1 MTMKDEKGKLV
12 YLCTQGPEEPEK
24 ATLPFSMALGAL
36 AMEYEAII
44 ILQSNAVL
52 LAREGV
58 AEHVFAAGITPLKEQ
73 MDLFLSE
80 GGQVV
85 ACTACLTA
93 RKIDERELIQKVE
106 IGSVARFA
114 TECAEAANVICY

>member
-1 MTMKDEKGKLV
+1 MERDKGKLV
-12 YLCTQGPEEPEK
+12 YLCTQGPENPEK

-36 AMEYEAII
+36 AMEYEATI
-44 ILQSNAVL
+44 ILQSNAVF
-52 LAREGV
+52 LAREGI
-58 AEHVFAAGITPLKEQ
+58 AGHVLAAGITPLKEQ

-80 GGQVV
+80 GGHLVV
-85 ACTACLTA
+85 CTACLTA
-93 RKIDERELIQKVE
+93 RKIEEKELNKKVE

>member
-1 MTMKDEKGKLV
+1 MTMERGKGRLV
-12 YLCTQGPEEPEK
+12 YVCTQGPEDPEK

-52 LAREGV
+52 LTRKGV

-85 ACTACLTA
+85 VCTACLTA
-93 RKIDERELIQKVE
+93 RKIEEKELIEKVE

>member
-1 MTMKDEKGKLV
+1 MHEGKKRLV
-12 YLCTQGPEEPEK
+12 YLCTKGPEDPEK

-52 LAREGV
+52 LARKGV

-73 MDLFLSE
+73 MDLFLAE

-85 ACTACLTA
+85 VCTACLSA
-93 RKIDERELIQKVE
+93 RKIAEKELDEKIEL
-106 IGSVARFA
+106 GSVARFA
-114 TECAEAANVICY
+114 TECAEASNVICY